1 MNSMKTTLL
10 LGLLTGLLLL
20 VGYWL
25 GGTQG
30 MFLGLIVSAVMNFG
44 SYFFSDKLALAAF
57 RAQPVTEAEAPKL
70 HAIVQRLS
78 SKAGIPMPR
87 LYVVQSPALN
97 AFATGRNPKHAAVAA
112 TTGILQAMSEEELEG
127 VLGHEISHVLNRDIL
142 TSSIAATLAGAM
154 TFASRMSYVAPRGG
168 GDRRGG
174 NPMALL
180 VVILAPF
187 AAMLIQLAV
196 SRSREYGADASGAK
210 LLGDPRP
217 LASALEKLGAA
228 SGRVPLAGA
237 SPTNAHLCI
246 VNPFAGLGG
255 LAALFSTHPPVEERI
270 RRLLAMTGTS
280 AQR

>member
-10 LGLLTGLLLL
+10 LGLLTGLLLV
-20 VGYWL
+20 VGYFL

-30 MFLGLIVSAVMNFG
+30 MFLALIFSAIMNFV
-44 SYFFSDKLALAAF
+44 SYFFSDKIALAAF

-70 HAIVQRLS
+70 YAIVQRLA

-97 AFATGRNPKHAAVAA
+97 AFATGRNPQHAAVAA
-112 TTGILQAMSEEELEG
+112 TTGILQATSDDELEG

-142 TSSIAATLAGAM
+142 TSSIAATLAGAL
-154 TFASRMSYVAPRGG
+154 TFATRFAWMGSRSD
-168 GDRRGG
+168 DRRGG
-174 NPMALL
+174 NPLALL
-180 VVILAPF
+180 MIIFAPI
-187 AAMLIQLAV
+187 AAMLIQFAV

-217 LASALEKLGAA
+217 LASALEKLGSAA
-228 SGRVPLAGA
+228 GRIPLEGA
-237 SPTNAHLCI
+237 TPTNAHLCI

-255 LAALFSTHPPVEERI
+255 LAALFSTHPPLEERI
-270 RRLLAMTGTS
+270 HRLLAMSGTEL
-280 AQR
+280 QR

>member
-1 MNSMKTTLL
+1 MNSVKTAML
-10 LGLLTGLLLL
+10 LGLLTGLLLV
-20 VGYWL
+20 VGYFL
-25 GGTQG
+25 GGQQG
-30 MFLGLIVSAVMNFG
+30 MLLALIFSAVMNFV

-70 HAIVQRLS
+70 YAIVQRLA

-97 AFATGRNPKHAAVAA
+97 AFATGRNPQHAAVAA

-142 TSSIAATLAGAM
+142 TSSIAATLAGAL
-154 TFASRMSYVAPRGG
+154 TFATRFAWMGSRGN
-168 GDRRGG
+168 DRRGG
-174 NPMALL
+174 NPLALL
-180 VVILAPF
+180 MVILAPI
-187 AAMLIQLAV
+187 AAMLIQMAV

-210 LLGDPRP
+210 LHGDPRP
-217 LASALEKLGAA
+217 LASALEKLGSAA
-228 SGRVPLAGA
+228 GRVPLQGA

-255 LAALFSTHPPVEERI
+255 LAALFSTHPPIEERI
-270 RRLLAMTGTS
+270 RRLLSMSGMT
-280 AQR
+280 R